1 MTLSN
6 QKEPNNIYEAE
17 DVDAVLEMN
26 AELDYIQNQQIN
38 LSIDSVDYFK
48 DLEQVIKDKP
58 ELFTDEVRRYV
69 SEFTKDKEKMIS
81 ELNEVTQIDTT
92 NISNRDEYIAAYIEE
107 HIERQRKSNIETIKE
122 LRYPTG
128 LLQYFN

>member
-1 MTLSN
+1 MIGFQKTRTHLETLLEGNLTEKEQGIINALINMLKEMLNLQDQLSN
-6 QKEPNNIYEAE
+6 LMKRFNDFIQSKEPNNIYEAE

-69 SEFTKDKEKMIS
+69 SEFTKDKEK
-81 ELNEVTQIDTT
+81 
-92 NISNRDEYIAAYIEE
+92 
-107 HIERQRKSNIETIKE
+107 
-122 LRYPTG
+122 
-128 LLQYFN
+128 